1 MCNWKSKYSSYVCN
15 EPPLEGD
22 RDGLCILHSTRD
34 DKDLEAF
41 KQKVEERI
49 EGKDSIDLK
58 GCYFPEGFDHTCIRI
73 NYSFGVPVPVDFS
86 EATFY
91 ERADFG
97 GAKFSGEAD
106 FRGAKFSKWAF
117 FGEAKFSKV
126 ADFQRATFSKEA
138 VFIKATFSEWAV
150 FIEATFSEGAGFSG
164 ATFSGGAYFG
174 EAEFSE
180 RADFSRATFS
190 EGDFVGTT
198 FSKGANF
205 NDAEFRK
212 RVRFQS
218 LELGNE
224 RRPVLLGPGS
234 SFKYTRFLGEVV
246 FQNVDLSHCSF
257 LHSSIDKVDFRYCE
271 FGKEEKSFFIFP
283 PRKQNVLRD
292 ELEADEAVGAGL
304 KPAPTVDELDG
315 DEDVEKNL
323 SETDTRFFPFTS
335 FRVRMTK
342 GEEKLREEKYE
353 PVRRL
358 YLELKRKMYG
368 WLGRN
373 ILSLEALYWTSGYG
387 ERPKR
392 ASIVLALLV
401 LVAFPLLLSL
411 DVLVPP
417 LLFSDRPFCFG
428 NWVEDLCNSFW
439 YSLEVATFTRVTRIG
454 EAMHVAGWNKWI
466 LVLESIVVYVQIA
479 LFALALRR
487 KVKR

>member
-1 MCNWKSKYSSYVCN
+1 
-15 EPPLEGD
+15 
-22 RDGLCILHSTRD
+22 
-34 DKDLEAF
+34 
-41 KQKVEERI
+41 
-49 EGKDSIDLK
+49 
-58 GCYFPEGFDHTCIRI
+58 
-73 NYSFGVPVPVDFS
+73 
-86 EATFY
+86 
-91 ERADFG
+91 
-97 GAKFSGEAD
+97 
-106 FRGAKFSKWAF
+106 
-117 FGEAKFSKV
+117 
-126 ADFQRATFSKEA
+126 
-138 VFIKATFSEWAV
+138 
-150 FIEATFSEGAGFSG
+150 
-164 ATFSGGAYFG
+164 
-174 EAEFSE
+174 
-180 RADFSRATFS
+180 
-190 EGDFVGTT
+190 
-198 FSKGANF
+198 
-205 NDAEFRK
+205 
-212 RVRFQS
+212 
-218 LELGNE
+218 
-224 RRPVLLGPGS
+224 
-234 SFKYTRFLGEVV
+234 FLGEVV

-358 YLELKRKMYG
+358 YLELKRNFEDKKDWNTAGDFHYGEMECRRKMYG